1 MECFL
6 QYLDDLD
13 DFVYA
18 TALSWER
25 IRRISRMLLVVAV
38 SLGVQAIGIYFA
50 LTALPLAIATVS
62 VLLVILL
69 YRSVVYHSPVP
80 VTARS

>member
-13 DFVYA
+13 DFIYA
-18 TALSWER
+18 TALAWER
-25 IRRISRMLLVVAV
+25 IRRISRFIIVVTV
-38 SLGVQAIGIYFA
+38 SLAVQALGIYFA
-50 LTALPLAIATVS
+50 LIAPPLAIATVS
-62 VLLVILL
+62 VLLVVLL

-80 VTARS
+80 NPARF

>member
-1 MECFL
+1 
-6 QYLDDLD
+6 
-13 DFVYA
+13 
-18 TALSWER
+18 
-25 IRRISRMLLVVAV
+25 MLLVVAV

>member
-25 IRRISRMLLVVAV
+25 IRRIGRVLLILAV
-38 SLGVQAIGIYFA
+38 SLAVQATGIYLA
-50 LTALPLAIATVS
+50 LTAPPLAIATVS
-62 VLLVILL
+62 VLLVVLL